1 MHSASPAP
9 NYIPNCKWLKKKQLS
24 RHGKPNSFVFFSS
37 PSRPTFLG
45 RDPAFITFS
54 CLPCFFKVLC
64 LRSNASHERSAIK
77 SQQILFHYVLK
88 PIPSKKQSVFSGC
101 LLNII
106 LDVFKACGKTAT
118 YHSGIL
124 TSLSLSQSL
133 ILFSL
138 TLPKFLASCILNTPH
153 FLCFSCLCAAPFP
166 KVYSCI
172 FFFLVIFITLISKL
186 ASRNLTGSRH
196 RSFFFLLI
204 PDLWWYLGFTVPPQS
219 SPLLAFAFI
228 FPIIQK
234 LCGGLL
240 PCINRHSENIRFVA
254 FYILFIWNIFSYY
267 NISKKMSTLCW
278 MNMQK
283 EDQVSGQYASSYFPN
298 VPANTQHFAFPTM

>member
-1 MHSASPAP
+1 M
-9 NYIPNCKWLKKKQLS
+9 
-24 RHGKPNSFVFFSS
+24 SS
-37 PSRPTFLG
+37 QYHPW
-45 RDPAFITFS
+45 
-54 CLPCFFKVLC
+54 CL
-64 LRSNASHERSAIK
+64 
-77 SQQILFHYVLK
+77 
-88 PIPSKKQSVFSGC
+88 QSLWKDC
-101 LLNII
+101 
-106 LDVFKACGKTAT
+106 
-118 YHSGIL
+118 H
-124 TSLSLSQSL
+124 LSLWDFDKPFSLPITHFILPNTPKISSIMHLKYPSLPVFLLPLCCSFSQSL
-133 ILFSL
+133 
-138 TLPKFLASCILNTPH
+138 FLYL
-153 FLCFSCLCAAPFP
+153 
-166 KVYSCI
+166 